1 MTAVKAGG
9 LCCER
14 LGNCSLRCS
23 RQLLLHC
30 STFARPWARP
40 SCIHAVVKGA
50 MENREPPEGGTHHS
64 FPLKW
69 GRSGW
74 GATYPRAHRHR
85 RCTPTLTLPWKGE
98 GTCSTAGTVETVL
111 GPPRG
116 PGGVFVGLRNLA

>member
-30 STFARPWARP
+30 STFAHPWART

-64 FPLKW
+64 FPLKG
-69 GRSGW
+69 GRWGW
-74 GATYPRAHRHR
+74 GGNVSACASASALHPPPPPPPPPPPRG
-85 RCTPTLTLPWKGE
+85 GE
-98 GTCSTAGTVETVL
+98 

-116 PGGVFVGLRNLA
+116 TE